1 MGIPGKGIINSLTRN
16 TRRRQIK
23 WAKTSINDVVPQNF
37 MKLLEEFK
45 DLPYLEY
52 RKRQVKNEPNEA
64 YLFLDKKIISCL
76 ITRSILYYVTN

>member
-1 MGIPGKGIINSLTRN
+1 
-16 TRRRQIK
+16 
-23 WAKTSINDVVPQNF
+23 